1 MADTSAYTPPIED
14 YAFLWRAAFGVDI
27 VARATAGAVSADDA
41 TDVLAAAG
49 EFAAEVLAPLN
60 HTGDRAGIA
69 LVDGRARTPDGF
81 REAYASLV
89 EQGWISAEAPES
101 AGGEGLP
108 GVVRAG
114 LGEIWNAAN
123 PAFALCG
130 MLTAGAI
137 RAVDAV
143 ASDELRSTYLTRMVS
158 GEWTGT
164 MNLTE
169 PQAGTDLGAI
179 RTLATPRG
187 DGSWAITGQ
196 KIFITWGDHDVAENI
211 VHLVLART
219 PDAPAGARGLSLF
232 LAPTVLV
239 GADGSLGERN
249 TIRTLSVEHKLGI
262 HASPTCVLEYADAI
276 GYLLGEL
283 HGGLAG
289 MFVMMNDARIGMGLQ
304 ATGIADRAYQRAR
317 AYAHERRQGSVVGR
331 GPEAPIAEHPDV
343 RRLLLSMA
351 SEISAMRAL
360 GVWVGDLF
368 DRADDAD
375 GIRLAELFV
384 PIFKGWATEEAQRL
398 TSDAIQVHGGMG
410 FIEESGAP
418 QHYRDARIMPIYEGT
433 TAIQANDLIG
443 RKVLR
448 DGAATLARVLTG
460 VAESAAALGRI
471 EHPVARRL
479 AERLERARQEAE
491 RATAAL
497 LSFNGSP
504 RDAYAASVPYLLLLG
519 LLSGGWMHALMLQ
532 AALAGGGSPDAT
544 ARRVREADA
553 YGIYHLSRVAG
564 LADIVAAGEVGD

>member
-1 MADTSAYTPPIED
+1 MADTSAYTPPIDD
-14 YAFLWRAAFGVDI
+14 YTFLWREVFGRDL
-27 VARATAGAVSADDA
+27 VAQATDGAVTADDA

-60 HTGDRAGIA
+60 QPGDRAGIVV
-69 LVDGRARTPDGF
+69 VDGRARTPAGF
-81 REAYASLV
+81 TEAYASLI
-89 EQGWISAEAPES
+89 EQGWIAAEAPES

-130 MLTAGAI
+130 MLTAGAV

-179 RTLATPRG
+179 RTMAMPRD
-187 DGSWAITGQ
+187 DGSWSLTGQ
-196 KIFITWGDHDVAENI
+196 KIFITWGDHDVTENI

-232 LAPTVLV
+232 LAPAVLLE
-239 GADGSLGERN
+239 ADGTLGERN
-249 TIRTLSVEHKLGI
+249 AIHTLSVEHKLGI
-262 HASPTCVLEYADAI
+262 HASPTCVLGYEGAT

-304 ATGIADRAYQRAR
+304 ATGIADRAYQRAS
-317 AYAHERRQGSVVGR
+317 AYADDRQQGAVLGA
-331 GPEAPIAEHPDV
+331 GPGTPIAEHPDV

-360 GVWVGDLF
+360 GVLVGDLF

-398 TSDAIQVHGGMG
+398 TSEAIQVHGGTG

-448 DGAATLARVLTG
+448 DGGQTVARVLAM
-460 VAESAAALGRI
+460 VAEAAAGLAAQ

-479 AERLERARQEAE
+479 AERLERARGEAE
-491 RATAAL
+491 RATAQL
-497 LSFNGSP
+497 LAFGDTP
-504 RDAYAASVPYLLLLG
+504 RDAYAASVPYLTLLG
-519 LLSGGWMHALMLQ
+519 LVSGGWMHALMVQ
-532 AALAGGGSPDAT
+532 ATLAEGGSQDAA
-544 ARRVREADA
+544 ARRLREADA
-553 YGIYHLSRVAG
+553 YGAYHLSRVAG
-564 LADIVAAGEVGD
+564 LAEVVAAGEIAA